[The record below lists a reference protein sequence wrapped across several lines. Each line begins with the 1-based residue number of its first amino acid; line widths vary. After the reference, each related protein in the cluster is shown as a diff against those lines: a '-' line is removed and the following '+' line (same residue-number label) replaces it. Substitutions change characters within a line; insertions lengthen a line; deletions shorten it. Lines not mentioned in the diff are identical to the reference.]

1 MLSIVGLAVIVCMTT
16 LLILGRIA
24 PVVGLTV
31 IPITGALIA
40 GFGPGEISEFFDTGL
55 ADVADVAVM
64 LIFAILF
71 FGVMNDVGLFNPL
84 IRATVKLTGGNVIAV
99 CVGTV
104 LLGAVCHLDGAGAS
118 TYLITLPAL
127 LPLYRHLGMS
137 PYLLFLLV
145 STSMGILNMLP
156 WGGPTGRAASVTG
169 MDPVDLWISL
179 IPVQGVA
186 LVLLVAM
193 AVLLG
198 IREKKRLETRALV
211 AADDPEL
218 VGAAVGVGSSSG
230 SLDTVDATDAG
241 AVSSDGS
248 AGRDRFTSSNSAITR
263 GVADES
269 AAETPDDGGSS
280 DAGSSDVG
288 NPVDENAARRPLWM
302 NAALVVLVI
311 AALISQVVP
320 PSLAFMVALSGALVL
335 NYPRVSDQMAR
346 IRAHGGS
353 ALGTGS
359 IIFAAGCFLGIMS
372 ESGMLEALASA
383 AIGVLPEALLPQLHL
398 IVGAVGLPLE
408 LLFSTDAHYFALL
421 PLVEGIGSDAGVST
435 LAITQ
440 TVIVGN
446 VIGTYLSPFNASMWL
461 GLGLANLDMGKHFR
475 YSFFPMWIFS
485 VLVLAVSLALGLISW
500 S

>member
-31 IPITGALIA
+31 IPITGALVA

-186 LVLLVAM
+186 LVLLIAM

-218 VGAAVGVGSSSG
+218 AGATVGVAGSSHAEA
-230 SLDTVDATDAG
+230 DEG
-241 AVSSDGS
+241 A

-269 AAETPDDGGSS
+269 ATGPADDDSS
-280 DAGSSDVG
+280 HPGSSDVG
-288 NPVDENAARRPLWM
+288 NPIDETAARRPLWM

-421 PLVEGIGSDAGVST
+421 PLVEGIGSEAGVST

-485 VLVLAVSLALGLISW
+485 LLVLGISLILGLISW

>member
-31 IPITGALIA
+31 IPITGALVA
-40 GFGPGEISEFFDTGL
+40 GFGPGEISGFFDTGL

-156 WGGPTGRAASVTG
+156 WGGPVGRAASVTG
-169 MDPVDLWISL
+169 MDPVNLWISL

-186 LVLLVAM
+186 LVLLIAM

-218 VGAAVGVGSSSG
+218 VGAAVGS
-230 SLDTVDATDAG
+230 AA
-241 AVSSDGS
+241 GS
-248 AGRDRFTSSNSAITR
+248 AAGSAGSAHAEAAEGATGRDRFTSSNSAITR

-269 AAETPDDGGSS
+269 ATGPADDDTSHP
-280 DAGSSDVG
+280 GSSDVG
-288 NPVDENAARRPLWM
+288 NPIDETAARRPLWM

-485 VLVLAVSLALGLISW
+485 LLVLGVSLTLGLISW
-500 S
+500 T

>member
-31 IPITGALIA
+31 IPITGALVA

-186 LVLLVAM
+186 LVLLIAM

-218 VGAAVGVGSSSG
+218 VGATVGAAESSHAEA
-230 SLDTVDATDAG
+230 DEG
-241 AVSSDGS
+241 A

-269 AAETPDDGGSS
+269 ATGPADDDSS
-280 DAGSSDVG
+280 HPGSSDVG
-288 NPVDENAARRPLWM
+288 NPIDETAARRPLWM

-421 PLVEGIGSDAGVST
+421 PLVEGIGSEAGVST

-485 VLVLAVSLALGLISW
+485 VLVLFVSLALGLISW